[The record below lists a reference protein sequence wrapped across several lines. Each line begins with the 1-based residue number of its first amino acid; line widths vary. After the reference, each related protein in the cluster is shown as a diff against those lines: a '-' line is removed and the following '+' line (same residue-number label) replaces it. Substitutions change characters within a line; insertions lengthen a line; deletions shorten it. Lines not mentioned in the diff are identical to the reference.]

1 MNKEKTI
8 RFMWYSMWITLL
20 LMVVL
25 KLCFNF
31 YYPIVIENSK
41 LLEISYYIDEHKW
54 LLYPLNFVIYSINGM
69 FLSLCVLHEKW
80 FKKKWHIILIMSI
93 YSLAYPFKY
102 INTWISLGISLI
114 SYIVIP
120 LFISEKPKR
129 WIFITFVLDNI
140 FQLLSNFT
148 RNNNVI
154 IQETFIINTF
164 MWIDYYLLFIIYYLG
179 GVFMGAQ
186 SILPWFTKKETVINA
201 KIEKLQKKIKKLED
215 KKQCL
220 KKR

>member
-41 LLEISYYIDEHKW
+41 LLEISYYIDEHKIIMYVINY
-54 LLYPLNFVIYSINGM
+54 LLFVCNTVLIT
-69 FLSLCVLHEKW
+69 LCCIKEKW
-80 FKKKWHIILIMSI
+80 YKKKLHLILILITASI
-93 YSLAYPFKY
+93 GYPFKY
-102 INTWISLGISLI
+102 INTWISFAIILI
-114 SYIVIP
+114 PYIIIP
-120 LFISEKPKR
+120 LLITKNKKR
-129 WIFITFVLDNI
+129 WIFITFALDNV
-140 FQLLSNFT
+140 FQILSNFT
-148 RNNNVI
+148 RGNNLI
-154 IQETFIINTF
+154 ADGTFLIVTF
-164 MWIDYYLLFIIYYLG
+164 LWIDYYLLFLIYYLG
-179 GVFMGAQ
+179 GNYMGAGGL
-186 SILPWFTKKETVINA
+186 LPWFTKKETVINA

-215 KKQCL
+215 KKLCL

>member
-8 RFMWYSMWITLL
+8 KFMWYSMWITLL

-41 LLEISYYIDEHKW
+41 LLEISYYIDEHFWLDFSISYVFYMFNVLVISLCCIKEKW
-54 LLYPLNFVIYSINGM
+54 YRKKSHMFALLIFGTLSYPLKVFFPTFGYIAVLFVYIIIPIIITRNKRYII
-69 FLSLCVLHEKW
+69 FLVFLIDNVLQ
-80 FKKKWHIILIMSI
+80 I
-93 YSLAYPFKY
+93 
-102 INTWISLGISLI
+102 
-114 SYIVIP
+114 
-120 LFISEKPKR
+120 
-129 WIFITFVLDNI
+129 
-140 FQLLSNFT
+140 LSNFA
-148 RNNNVI
+148 RGNALI
-154 IQETFIINTF
+154 ICDTCLIKKA
-164 MWIDYYLLFIIYYLG
+164 MLIDYYLMLLILYIG
-179 GVFMGAQ
+179 GCHMGWDTL
-186 SILPWFTKKETVINA
+186 LPWFTKKGNVINA